1 MADSYA
7 RQIWGWRAVYLAFGL
22 AVIFFRI
29 LPLETGT
36 PGLPGPDYI
45 LCVTLAWVLRQ
56 PAAVPLALILFLFL
70 LGDFLLQRP
79 PGLWTALAVLASEAL
94 RNRRVGIAETP
105 FLFEWAVIATTVVA
119 MILGERIILWL
130 LVADQPSLGLSL
142 MEGLATVMIYPIV
155 VLISKFGLRMDKLP
169 VVELEPG
176 KI

>member
-7 RQIWGWRAVYLAFGL
+7 RQIWWWRGLFLAFGL
-22 AVIFFRI
+22 LVIFFRI
-29 LPLETGT
+29 LPLDTAP

-105 FLFEWAVIATTVVA
+105 FLLEWAVIATTVVA

-130 LVADQPSLGLSL
+130 LITDQPSLGLSL

-155 VLISKFGLRMDKLP
+155 VLISKFALGMDKLP

>member
-7 RQIWGWRAVYLAFGL
+7 RQIWGWRTVYLAFGL